1 MRYSQCEDAG
11 ERRRGGKTHVLSA
24 RPRPSTIASIAVAC
38 GALLFTAKHPRHP
51 QTSPVESE
59 SWHPGT
65 AAVVAQAGIHPGL
78 GEDDIDLVLLGRG
91 EQRRANIVIG
101 QTPYHLLF
109 LHVCVPRC
117 WRVAISGGAH
127 ETRSLERKH
136 GVVDGKRCD
145 APDR

>member
-24 RPRPSTIASIAVAC
+24 RPRPSTIPSIAVAC

-59 SWHPGT
+59 SWHPGA

-78 GEDDIDLVLLGRG
+78 GKDDIDLVLLGRG
-91 EQRRANIVIG
+91 EQRRANIVI
-101 QTPYHLLF
+101 
-109 LHVCVPRC
+109 
-117 WRVAISGGAH
+117 
-127 ETRSLERKH
+127 
-136 GVVDGKRCD
+136 
-145 APDR
+145 